1 MIRYLFSPSFFFDN
15 SRGFL
20 ERSMSYNGIFGTRSP
35 SSKNNK
41 CGRCASIHLLQVK
54 VFIGH
59 GYKKKRNGESL
70 DSKGMS
76 SVAVPSGLLDE
87 CRRRKI
93 DRKERERKE
102 EEYRGKRRDENERTK
117 QVKGPTNEKRSGT
130 EKETKRKT

>member
-1 MIRYLFSPSFFFDN
+1 MTLIKMLLAEDFSFRTGMNIKLAVSRAAIVFDDSLSFLSLFFFDN

-20 ERSMSYNGIFGTRSP
+20 ERSMSYNGIFGTRST

-76 SVAVPSGLLDE
+76 IPV
-87 CRRRKI
+87 
-93 DRKERERKE
+93 RKEKSSASSILIS
-102 EEYRGKRRDENERTK
+102 
-117 QVKGPTNEKRSGT
+117 VI
-130 EKETKRKT
+130 